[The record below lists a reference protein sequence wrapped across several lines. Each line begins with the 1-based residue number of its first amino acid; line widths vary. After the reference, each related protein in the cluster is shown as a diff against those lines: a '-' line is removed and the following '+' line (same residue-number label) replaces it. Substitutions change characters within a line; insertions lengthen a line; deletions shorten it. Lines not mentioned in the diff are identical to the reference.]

1 MANGQNNITDWG
13 GNIVKHELCDSLEL
27 RITIGELCFNVLV
40 FPISRSCA
48 RKKNFKSILY
58 GGPLSF
64 LINESYLQHSLLRIQ
79 SPFHLAHLATLIFEK
94 IFCKEKPVS
103 GVSLH
108 VNIFSL
114 LLLSRHLL
122 SVMWSAAGIIPKMRW
137 SCLALHAFSSS

>member
-1 MANGQNNITDWG
+1 MCWSFLSAGPAL
-13 GNIVKHELCDSLEL
+13 VKL
-27 RITIGELCFNVLV
+27 
-40 FPISRSCA
+40 
-48 RKKNFKSILY
+48 FKSILY

-64 LINESYLQHSLLRIQ
+64 LINESFLQHSLLRIQ

-94 IFCKEKPVS
+94 IFCKENPVS

-122 SVMWSAAGIIPKMRW
+122 SVM
-137 SCLALHAFSSS
+137 